1 MDSQQTDVMKTQSK
15 DVNLLFSKI
24 LRVGVSVSATIIV
37 IGLLKLFITG
47 KSGYP
52 GTSYPYTVTELI
64 SGIIKFKSYAIILLG
79 LLILLFTPIMRVIM
93 SVFIFWQE
101 KDYTYVK
108 ITLFVLLILIA
119 GMLLGKV

>member
-1 MDSQQTDVMKTQSK
+1 M
-15 DVNLLFSKI
+15 LL
-24 LRVGVSVSATIIV
+24 
-37 IGLLKLFITG
+37 ITG

-52 GTSYPYTVTELI
+52 GDSYPYTISGLI
-64 SGIIKFKSYAIILLG
+64 SGIIAFKSYAIILLG
-79 LLILLFTPIMRVIM
+79 LLFLLLTPIMRVVM

-108 ITLFVLLILIA
+108 ITLLVLMILIA